1 MEATG
6 PAAVAVVQAIQATA
20 VGKPPV
26 GGTAAAGQPQAGL
39 NTAQEEYCTKQPQE
53 TGQSVPTSD
62 AVLEDEPGGT
72 EGDIFLCYCVSQT
85 SLKLPVVMQV
95 AVELGCVFACCRCH
109 HSASCAEVVKMSLLL
124 GLAVLHAAVTPRQLF
139 VTSADKHVVFLT
151 AFAKSVSVLLCM
163 SR

>member
-26 GGTAAAGQPQAGL
+26 GGTAAAGQQQAGL
-39 NTAQEEYCTKQPQE
+39 NTAQEEHCTKQPQE

-72 EGDIFLCYCVSQT
+72 EGDVFVCYCVSQT

-95 AVELGCVFACCRCH
+95 LYFRLLVWKASWKVFCRCCCRRNLAACLPV
-109 HSASCAEVVKMSLLL
+109 AGVGTAPVVLKLS
-124 GLAVLHAAVTPRQLF
+124 
-139 VTSADKHVVFLT
+139 KC
-151 AFAKSVSVLLCM
+151 LCC
-163 SR
+163 